1 MNIIEN
7 LLENTGNDVDE
18 VAILEEVLSML
29 EDIVSASEMDD
40 IEFEINEALNT
51 KEAIEIAYDLACD
64 FDLPLTHLFNSN

>member
-51 KEAIEIAYDLACD
+51 KEAIEIARNLAYDFELACD
-64 FDLPLTHLFNSN
+64 HLFN